1 MPRHHGGGPR
11 PFPSFSEASLPPHGD
26 RLNPNGTYLP
36 LARMRRAMP
45 EGTIAFDVTAP
56 IEKVWSFLSD
66 IRQVGRCVPGVDR
79 IEVLDATHARWDLTV
94 KIGPLSQTLKVMTE
108 TLEQVPLRRG
118 RFRGSAD
125 NIDMT
130 GAIELA
136 PTGGGTRV
144 VYTMSVNAKGPLA
157 RIMDNFMRT
166 KLKSQTEEFAANVK
180 RALEG

>member
-66 IRQVGRCVPGVDR
+66 IRQGGRGVPGVER
-79 IEVLDATHARWDLTV
+79 VGVLDAMHARWVLTV
-94 KIGPLSQTLKVMTE
+94 KMGPHSPTHTEVTESQW
-108 TLEQVPLRRG
+108 Q
-118 RFRGSAD
+118 A
-125 NIDMT
+125 
-130 GAIELA
+130 
-136 PTGGGTRV
+136 
-144 VYTMSVNAKGPLA
+144 SVRLA
-157 RIMDNFMRT
+157 RF
-166 KLKSQTEEFAANVK
+166 LGEAAFY
-180 RALEG
+180 EDTCG